1 MRKYFFVVVLVFFS
15 MNANSQEKLDPVF
28 KFNQPGIL
36 KENSGMIFWDNL
48 LWQHNDSGGEAAI
61 YGLDTVTNTIVRKV
75 SVKNGFNIDWEDIAQ
90 DENYI
95 YIGDFGNNQHGG
107 RPQFTI
113 YKLAKSDIQALTGN
127 VSINAEVINY
137 TYEDQP
143 AIPIEGPANATNFD
157 CEAMIALDD
166 KIFLFTK
173 QWKGNKTILYELSN
187 SINTQVAKI
196 RDSLV
201 VDGLITGAA
210 ISNEKKRIVL
220 TGYTK
225 TGIRFLYLI
234 HGFISDNFFK
244 GNIQK
249 FILFGL
255 AQTESV
261 TFINEEYICLGSEA
275 LWDIKPRLETLNI
288 KNYFPED

>member
-1 MRKYFFVVVLVFFS
+1 MRTYLFVVVLVFFS

-143 AIPIEGPANATNFD
+143 AIPIKGPANATNFD

-196 RDSLV
+196 KDSLV

-210 ISNEKKRIVL
+210 ISNEKKRIAL

-234 HGFISDNFFK
+234 HNYVGDEFFK
-244 GNIQK
+244 GKKQK
-249 FILFGL
+249 FILTGFV
-255 AQTESV
+255 QTESV
-261 TFINEEYICLGSEA
+261 TFINEGYIFLGSEA
-275 LWDIKPRLETLNI
+275 LMGIKQRLEMLNI
-288 KNYFPED
+288 NNYFTDN

>member
-1 MRKYFFVVVLVFFS
+1 MRTYLFVVVLVFFS

-143 AIPIEGPANATNFD
+143 AIPIKGPANATNFD

-196 RDSLV
+196 KDSLV

-210 ISNEKKRIVL
+210 ISNEKKRIAL

-234 HGFISDNFFK
+234 HNYVGDEFFK
-244 GNIQK
+244 GKKQK
-249 FILFGL
+249 FILTGFV
-255 AQTESV
+255 QTESV
-261 TFINEEYICLGSEA
+261 NFINEGYIFLGSEA
-275 LWDIKPRLETLNI
+275 LMGIKQRLEMLNI
-288 KNYFPED
+288 NNYFTDN

>member
-1 MRKYFFVVVLVFFS
+1 MRTYLFVVVLVFFS
-15 MNANSQEKLDPVF
+15 MNANSQEKLEPVF
-28 KFNQPGIL
+28 KFNQPGVL
-36 KENSGMIFWDNL
+36 SENSGMIFWDNL

-143 AIPIEGPANATNFD
+143 AIPIKGPANATNFD

-196 RDSLV
+196 KDSLV

-210 ISNEKKRIVL
+210 ISNEKKRIAL

-234 HGFISDNFFK
+234 HNYVGDEFFK
-244 GNIQK
+244 GKKQK
-249 FILFGL
+249 FILTGFV
-255 AQTESV
+255 QTESV
-261 TFINEEYICLGSEA
+261 NFINEGYIFLGSEA
-275 LWDIKPRLETLNI
+275 LMGIKQRLEMLNI
-288 KNYFPED
+288 NNYFTDN